1 MAAHH
6 PAAVRAGAARPAGP
20 AGDPRDPRGGPAH
33 QRGRDTEGTWLGH
46 RHGLDPGCRR
56 RHLPDTRRREP
67 ARRRPAALPGL
78 HAARSAAGQLP
89 AAAARAH
96 ADLCPAAV
104 RPGEPDVGPNR
115 QPHASSPSRWPPRP
129 AARSAGRSPTVPP
142 WRRGRARDRRRH
154 VPTGPPDAYGTL
166 PPSDGAPPS
175 ILGWHGAAGGARQ
188 LTFNTGH
195 DPSVA
200 VELSVSLAPGAAIGQ
215 VAITAQPPSRSSRPS
230 PPAVTWRPT
239 GSASDR
245 PSRSR
250 SAGLSVTVQIVAS
263 VANFPTVFGQN
274 RALIAD
280 LAEINDLLAA
290 NQADAL
296 AGDPLVAAHR

>member
-1 MAAHH
+1 MAQS
-6 PAAVRAGAARPAGP
+6 PSRPG
-20 AGDPRDPRGGPAH
+20 
-33 QRGRDTEGTWLGH
+33 
-46 RHGLDPGCRR
+46 PGCRR

-78 HAARSAAGQLP
+78 HAVRSAAGQLP

-96 ADLCPAAV
+96 ADLYPAAV
-104 RPGEPDVGPNR
+104 RPGEPAVGPDR
-115 QPHASSPSRWPPRP
+115 RPQHRVPRGGRARP

-142 WRRGRARDRRRH
+142 WRRGRARDPRRTCRPGRRARSGRCRH
-154 VPTGPPDAYGTL
+154 RTGHA
-166 PPSDGAPPS
+166 PS
-175 ILGWHGAAGGARQ
+175 ILGWHSAAGGAEQ

-200 VELSVSLAPGAAIGQ
+200 VDAQRQPSVPG
-215 VAITAQPPSRSSRPS
+215 PPPGRSRSWRSRRPRSSRPS

-250 SAGLSVTVQIVAS
+250 SAGSRS
-263 VANFPTVFGQN
+263 RSRSWRRWPDFPTVFGQN

-280 LAEINDLLAA
+280 LAEVNDLLAA
-290 NQADAL
+290 NQGDAL